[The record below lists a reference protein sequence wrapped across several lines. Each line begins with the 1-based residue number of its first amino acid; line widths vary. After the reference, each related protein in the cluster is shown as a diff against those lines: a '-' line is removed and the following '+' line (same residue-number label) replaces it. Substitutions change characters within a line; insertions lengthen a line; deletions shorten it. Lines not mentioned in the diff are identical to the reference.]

1 MSVRVAVSSLNVDMA
16 DFGMDE
22 LVGLLLL
29 LLLLL
34 FVLYPRFPPGNPL
47 LWARD
52 MNPAESP
59 TRRRLGEVLSGSAS
73 PVVVDPSI
81 V

>member
-52 MNPAESP
+52 MNPAKSP
-59 TRRRLGEVLSGSAS
+59 TRRRLGEVLSGS
-73 PVVVDPSI
+73 DPSI

>member
-1 MSVRVAVSSLNVDMA
+1 MSVRVAASSLNVDMA

-22 LVGLLLL
+22 LVGLLLLLL

-59 TRRRLGEVLSGSAS
+59 TRRRLGEVLSGS
-73 PVVVDPSI
+73 DPSI